1 MIVPNTPTPG
11 QALLLID
18 EHDGPSR
25 DGQDWDDLIR
35 DGLVRLDAPHPA
47 ITPATNDADASRTFC
62 ARVGQAVIGVA
73 SVSHRQPPG
82 PPLRGV
88 YHIYGVAARV
98 TERGSGAGLSVIER
112 CIAHAAA
119 NGGRT
124 LWCHAPLAAVDA
136 WRRYGFAIAGP
147 PVAARGDSV
156 GVPMVRRLTSADAG
170 PQG

>member
-1 MIVPNTPTPG
+1 MIVPNTHTSG
-11 QALLLID
+11 QALLLVD
-18 EHDGPSR
+18 ER
-25 DGQDWDDLIR
+25 DGQDWDDLMR

-47 ITPATNDADASRTFC
+47 IAPVANDADADSRTFR
-62 ARVGQAVIGVA
+62 ARGGHSVIGVA

-88 YHIYGVAARV
+88 HHTYGVAARV

-119 NGGRT
+119 NGGCA
-124 LWCHAPLAAVDA
+124 LWCHAPLAAVDV
-136 WRRYGFAIAGP
+136 WRRLGFAIAGP
-147 PVAARGDSV
+147 PVAARGGDS